1 MYKILTDRTREVI
14 PDKDVQCIVR
24 IEDNASIPMDKSN
37 KDYQAYLEWV
47 AEGNT
52 PEPADEETE

>member
-1 MYKILTDRTREVI
+1 MYRILTDRSRNIV
-14 PDKDVQCIVR
+14 PDKTVQCIVR
-24 IEDNASIPMDKSN
+24 IEDNASIPIDESN

-52 PEPADEETE
+52 PEETE